1 MFHKIESVTALSDL
15 QLSVL
20 FCTGEKKTYD
30 VRHLLEAHDAFK
42 SFSLTHG
49 LFEQVKVANGGY
61 GIYWNDAIDISCN
74 ELYINGK
81 GTM

>member
-1 MFHKIESVTALSDL
+1 MFHKIESVAALSDL

-20 FCTGEKKTYD
+20 FRTGERKMYN
-30 VRHLLEAHDAFK
+30 VRPLLDIYDAFN

-49 LFEQVKVANGGY
+49 LFEQVKVADGGY
-61 GIYWNDAIDISCN
+61 GVYWNDTIDISCN